1 MVVIQFLVG
10 LGAVA
15 LVVFLLGSMVRSYE
29 EYDWGQHAKTW
40 YSTMGTVLWG
50 IVICIVGLLL
60 LFGIGVACTEL
71 GKSILNT
78 IFH

>member
-29 EYDWGQHAKTW
+29 EYDWGKHAKTW

-71 GKSILNT
+71 GKSIFNT